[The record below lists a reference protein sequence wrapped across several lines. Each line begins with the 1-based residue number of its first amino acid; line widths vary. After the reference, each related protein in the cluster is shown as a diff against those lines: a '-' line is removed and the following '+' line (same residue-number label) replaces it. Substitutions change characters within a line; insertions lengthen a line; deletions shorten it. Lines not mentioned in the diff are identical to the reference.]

1 MLKTVDWSFT
11 EETDLLI
18 WFQGGKG
25 DAHVTIAGDNIEGI
39 LAVRDNVILAE
50 PNDLGTAFAATVTA
64 KYRVLIQ
71 RDIFMPKLQKNLKQ
85 KED

>member
-18 WFQGGKG
+18 WFQRGKG
-25 DAHVTIAGDNIEGI
+25 DAHVIITGDNIEGI

-50 PNDLGTAFAATVTA
+50 PNDLGP
-64 KYRVLIQ
+64 RSQ
-71 RDIFMPKLQKNLKQ
+71 LQLQQNTGY
-85 KED
+85 